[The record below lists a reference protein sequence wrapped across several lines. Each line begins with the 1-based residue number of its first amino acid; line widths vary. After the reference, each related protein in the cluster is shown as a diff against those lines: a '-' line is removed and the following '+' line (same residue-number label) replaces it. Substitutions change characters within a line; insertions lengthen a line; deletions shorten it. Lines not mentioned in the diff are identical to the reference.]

1 MKAENTPAA
10 KAAFPEPPR
19 KAGGSPPAPG
29 HPPSD
34 APRGLPGTPA
44 GRLAPCPTARL
55 TPCSWTPF
63 LATTDSSWEPLPN
76 QRSKRCRCI

>member
-19 KAGGSPPAPG
+19 KAGARPQPRGTRPQTPPEASPGRPREGLHPAP
-29 HPPSD
+29 PPGWRH
-34 APRGLPGTPA
+34 AP
-44 GRLAPCPTARL
+44 GRP
-55 TPCSWTPF
+55 S
-63 LATTDSSWEPLPN
+63 LATTDRSWEPLPN